1 MSSAISG
8 GPGGGAAAAAGG
20 AAAVDSATGEAIDP
34 AQVSATDEG
43 ASARAARAAREEFC
57 GEWTNIRSAS
67 PQ

>member
-8 GPGGGAAAAAGG
+8 GPGGGEAAAAGG
-20 AAAVDSATGEAIDP
+20 EAAVDSATGEAIDP

-43 ASARAARAAREEFC
+43 ASARAAREEFC